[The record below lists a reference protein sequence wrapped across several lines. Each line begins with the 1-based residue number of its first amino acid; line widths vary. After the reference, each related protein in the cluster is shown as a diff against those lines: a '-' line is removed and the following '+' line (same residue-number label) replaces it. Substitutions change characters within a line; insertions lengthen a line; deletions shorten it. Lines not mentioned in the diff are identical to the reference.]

1 MIQIETVE
9 IKTTKTGKEYKN
21 LKLKDGTFVNMWNDD
36 ADYMFAESGV
46 ELDRELEQ
54 NGQYQNLVAS
64 GASPSNNPKQSAPT
78 KSGDLEK
85 KIDGIYFVLRKIADH
100 LKIDTGENERIQEVK
115 QVDIYDG
122 DINPADIPF

>member
-9 IKTTKTGKEYKN
+9 LKETKTGKEYKN
-21 LKLKDGTFVNMWNDD
+21 LKLTNGTFVNMWNDD
-36 ADYMFAESGV
+36 ADYLFAESGV

-85 KIDGIYFVLRKIADH
+85 KVDAIYFVLRKIADH
-100 LKIDTGENERIQEVK
+100 LKIDTGEDERLKALEDGV
-115 QVDIYDG
+115 VDDG
-122 DINPADIPF
+122 DINPEDIPF